1 MEIRAQKKPTI
12 KGILQKFQIK
22 NKNKDKQLYD

>member
-22 NKNKDKQLYD
+22 KEQRQTIV